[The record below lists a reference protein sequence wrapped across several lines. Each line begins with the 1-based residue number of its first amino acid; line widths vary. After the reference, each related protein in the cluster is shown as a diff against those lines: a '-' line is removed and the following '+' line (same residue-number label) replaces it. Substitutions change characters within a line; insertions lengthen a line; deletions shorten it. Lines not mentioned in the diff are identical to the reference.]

1 MNELKNKLLAL
12 RLEEARRAHNKRA
25 RTDFL
30 SFLAAVWWK
39 PWPLVIGRHTATIA
53 AAIDQA
59 VEAFLRG
66 ESTSLDIEVPFRHGK
81 SDLVSRA
88 LVPYFLGRAQ
98 GHDPDV
104 ILSGYGD
111 GLVQGFS
118 KEAKGIIGS
127 KAYQAIFPGVKIA
140 RGSDAA
146 QEWRIAGSTGL
157 VTAAGL
163 VGSITGKGANLLI
176 VDDFCK
182 NRMEARS
189 ELYRR
194 NTWEAFGD
202 AMTRRAPVSIVV
214 LCATSWHVDDVRGRL
229 RVAEDKEDGLARF
242 KRLRFPARNSDGTF
256 LFEERLG
263 RAWYDGQYALLG
275 QTWASS
281 LLDCSPV
288 LDQGNRF
295 RIDLVQEH
303 DLSEFPAA
311 RYVRAWDLAST
322 SKERDK
328 DSPDFTVGTLGALV
342 KDSLGL
348 PHVWVKDVTMGQWE
362 APERNATIL
371 AATERDGRQVP
382 VAIEAFGAYKDAAI
396 ELQRILK
403 GRRIVTMS
411 RMPGDKAAKLAELEP
426 IFQTGHI
433 HVPRGAS
440 WLPEWKRQFQTFPDG
455 KHDDACDSLAIC
467 YNETMKSGIG
477 VISSL

>member
-1 MNELKNKLLAL
+1 MQELSHRLLQL
-12 RLEEARRAHNKRA
+12 RLEKARREANEKA

-30 SFLAAVWWK
+30 AFLAAVWWK

-59 VEAFLRG
+59 IEAFLRG

-88 LVPYFLGRAQ
+88 LVPYFLGRTQAQ
-98 GHDPDV
+98 DPDV

-111 GLVQGFS
+111 SLVQGFS

-127 KAYQAIFPGVKIA
+127 KAYQGIFPGVKVA
-140 RGSDAA
+140 RGSDSAG
-146 QEWRIAGSTGL
+146 EWKLAGSTGL
-157 VTAAGL
+157 ITAAGL
-163 VGSITGKGANLLI
+163 GGSLTGKGANLLI

-182 NRMEARS
+182 NRAEARS
-189 ELYRR
+189 ETFRR
-194 NTWEAFGD
+194 STWEAFGD
-202 AMTRRAPVSIVV
+202 AMTRRGPVSIAI

-242 KRLRFPARNSDGTF
+242 NRLSFPARNTDGSF

-263 RAWYDGQYALLG
+263 RKWYDGQYALLG
-275 QTWASS
+275 QNWASA
-281 LLDCSPV
+281 LLDCNPV
-288 LDQGNRF
+288 NDQGNRF
-295 RIDLVQEH
+295 RVDLIQEH
-303 DLSEFPAA
+303 DLSEFPSA

-328 DSPDFTVGTLGALV
+328 DSPDFTVGTLGAVV
-342 KDSLGL
+342 KDAVGL
-348 PHVWVKDVTMGQWE
+348 PHMWVKDVTLGQWE

-371 AATERDGRQVP
+371 STTDRDGRQVP

-396 ELQRILK
+396 EMQRILK

-411 RMPGDKAAKLAELEP
+411 RMPGDKAAKLADLEP

-433 HVPRGAS
+433 HVQRGAS

-467 YNETMKSGIG
+467 YNENMKTGSG
-477 VISSL
+477 LALMD

>member
-1 MNELKNKLLAL
+1 LSHRLLQL
-12 RLEEARRAHNKRA
+12 RLEKARREANSKA

-30 SFLAAVWWK
+30 AFLAAVWWK

-59 VEAFLRG
+59 IEAFLRG

-88 LVPYFLGRAQ
+88 LVPYFLGRTQAQ
-98 GHDPDV
+98 DPDV

-111 GLVQGFS
+111 SLVQGFS
-118 KEAKGIIGS
+118 KEAKGIIES
-127 KAYQAIFPGVKIA
+127 NEYRAIFPSVRIA

-146 QEWRIAGSTGL
+146 NKWRLEGSTGL
-157 VTAAGL
+157 ITATGL
-163 VGSITGKGANLLI
+163 GGSLTGLGANLLI
-176 VDDFCK
+176 VDDACK
-182 NRMEARS
+182 NRAEARS
-189 ELYRR
+189 EVYRR

-214 LCATSWHVDDVRGRL
+214 FCATSWHVDDVRGRL
-229 RVAEDKEDGLARF
+229 RAAEEKGDGLAPF
-242 KRLRFPARNSDGTF
+242 KRLSFPARNPDGTY

-263 RAWYDGQYALLG
+263 RDWYAGQYALLG
-275 QTWASS
+275 QTWASA
-281 LLDCSPV
+281 LLDCNPV
-288 LDQGNRF
+288 NDQGNRF
-295 RIDLVQEH
+295 RVDLIQEH
-303 DLSEFPAA
+303 DISEFPSA

-328 DSPDFTVGTLGALV
+328 DSPDFTVGTLACTV
-342 KDSLGL
+342 KDAIGL

-371 AATERDGRQVP
+371 ATTDRDGRSVP

-396 ELQRILK
+396 EIQRILK
-403 GRRIVTMS
+403 GRRLVTMS
-411 RMPGDKAAKLAELEP
+411 RMPGDKSVKLAELEP
-426 IFQTGHI
+426 IFQTGHV

-455 KHDDACDSLAIC
+455 KHDDACDSLGIC
-467 YNETMKSGIG
+467 YNETMKPGIG
-477 VISSL
+477 VISTL